1 MCVVILTVF
10 LHTRQQR
17 PLGSLW
23 ISKLRV
29 EKFFEG
35 HSEDDRAG
43 TWIDMKDEILIFIVP
58 QMVLWHLK

>member
-43 TWIDMKDEILIFIVP
+43 TRIDMKDES
-58 QMVLWHLK
+58 